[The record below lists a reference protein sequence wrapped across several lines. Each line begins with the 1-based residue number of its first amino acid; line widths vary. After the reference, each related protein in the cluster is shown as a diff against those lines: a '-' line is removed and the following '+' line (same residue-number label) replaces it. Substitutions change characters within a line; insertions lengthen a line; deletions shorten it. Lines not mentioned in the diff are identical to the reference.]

1 MDNQH
6 PTVPTP
12 PSIPSVIAHIARG
25 VGQYGMGVKLSA
37 FWASQRSRNASSGA
51 TIFQK
56 FLIITVYG
64 VPYTHRPNSIPIMDK
79 FFGLPFT
86 TSPFSYPSN
95 LAKGYGECC
104 TLSSL
109 RLCFLPSLFRPH
121 RITMYV
127 DAAYCYSRSSVV
139 CLSVCHDREPCK
151 TVEPIEMTFGMC
163 TRMGPRKQV
172 LDGGTHWSHLVNT
185 IEPSTCGDDGAFLSN
200 YFYRLFQF
208 CILI

>member
-6 PTVPTP
+6 RTVPTP

-37 FWASQRSRNASSGA
+37 FWASQRSRNASHGA

-64 VPYTHRPNSIPIMDK
+64 VPYTHTPIPIMDR
-79 FFGLPFT
+79 FGLPLP

-95 LAKGYGECC
+95 PAKGYGERC

-109 RLCFLPSLFRPH
+109 RLCFLSSLFRPH

-127 DAAYCYSRSSVV
+127 DAAYC
-139 CLSVCHDREPCK
+139 
-151 TVEPIEMTFGMC
+151 
-163 TRMGPRKQV
+163 
-172 LDGGTHWSHLVNT
+172 
-185 IEPSTCGDDGAFLSN
+185 
-200 YFYRLFQF
+200 
-208 CILI
+208 